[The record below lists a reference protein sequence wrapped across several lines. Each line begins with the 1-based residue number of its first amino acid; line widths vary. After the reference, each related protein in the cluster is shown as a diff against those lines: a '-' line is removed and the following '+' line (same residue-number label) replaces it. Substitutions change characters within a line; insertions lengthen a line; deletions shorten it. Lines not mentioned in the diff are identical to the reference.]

1 MSEKLL
7 WHKLRAKIRLLD
19 LPGRWERVEN
29 GVSVG
34 MPDVNYCVNG
44 FEGWIE
50 LKHGK
55 MPAKKD
61 TVIFKSQRG
70 LEQEQV
76 NWHYI
81 QVKNGGI
88 SWIFMELSGDFYG
101 IPGSL
106 AGEINQ
112 YTVEDVQKYQISL
125 EDFLVF
131 RCIQNTP

>member
-1 MSEKLL
+1 M
-7 WHKLRAKIRLLD
+7 RAKIRELD
-19 LPGRWERVEN
+19 LPGRWERIEN

-55 MPAKKD
+55 MPSKST

-70 LEQEQV
+70 MEQEQV
-76 NWHYI
+76 NWHYV

-88 SWIFMELSGDFYG
+88 SWIFMELSGSFYG
-101 IPGSL
+101 FPGSL
-106 AGEINQ
+106 AGEINL
-112 YTVEDVQKYQISL
+112 YTVEDVQKYRVSL
-125 EDFLVF
+125 ADFLVF
-131 RCIQNTP
+131 WCVENCPRP

>member
-7 WHKLRAKIRLLD
+7 WHKLRAKIRALD

-61 TVIFKSQRG
+61 TIIFKSQRG

-112 YTVEDVQKYQISL
+112 YTVEDVQKYRVSL

-131 RCIQNTP
+131 RCIRNIP